1 MPVSPEKT
9 PAGAH
14 RGRKNDASGRRAGRM
29 RVIIEDVRPVVDGGQ
44 FPAKRVVGER
54 VRVTAAVF
62 ADGHDEVACILRS
75 RKRGERRWRQTPMRP
90 LHNDEWEASFTPT
103 SIGQWEFSITGWI
116 DHYGTWRH
124 DLRKR
129 LDAGQDVSIDLLIG
143 AGIVE
148 RAVSGAKGD
157 ARREIERFAAA
168 LRDKRRSVA
177 ERAAM
182 ALDDSRISAVIEHD
196 PRAHAVQLGRPH
208 VVDVERP
215 RALFSAWYEM
225 FPRSCA
231 PEPGRHGTFA
241 DVEAR
246 LPYVQEMGFD
256 ILYLPPIHPIGV
268 TNRKGRNN
276 APVAGSDDVGSPWAI
291 GGPLPDGSLGGHK
304 SVHPALGDFNSFDRL
319 VAAAERR
326 GIEVALDVAF
336 QCSPDHPYLR
346 DHPEWFR
353 SRPDGTIQYAEN
365 PPKKYQ
371 DIYPFDFECEAWES
385 LWDELLSV
393 LTFWVERGVK
403 IFRIDN
409 PHTKSLPFWDWAIG
423 EVRRRHPEVIF
434 LAEAFTRPHR
444 MYRLAKGGFSQ
455 SYTYFAWRPTPA
467 ELEQYVRE
475 LTQTEVVEFFRP
487 SFWPNTPD
495 ILTEQLQSGG
505 RPAAMARFVLAAT
518 LSASYGVYG
527 PPFELGECAA
537 RERGSEEYLDSEKYQ
552 IRTWNIDDPWSLRDL
567 IARVNSIRRQRP
579 ALQQNRNTV
588 FHRTTS
594 PALCAYS
601 KHTDARGDVVLCIVN
616 TDPHARQEGETDL
629 DMPALGLGW
638 EDGLEVEDLL
648 TGAIYSWRGPR
659 NYVALEPGQSHILH
673 IRTGQAQTADS
684 GLTH

>member
-1 MPVSPEKT
+1 MPVSPEKKRT
-9 PAGAH
+9 AAPK
-14 RGRKNDASGRRAGRM
+14 GRKNDAVAPRAGRE
-29 RVIIEDVRPVVDGGQ
+29 RVIIEDVQPVVDAGR

-62 ADGHDEVACILRS
+62 ADGHDEVACVVRY
-75 RKRGERRWRQTPMRP
+75 RKRGERRWNELRMRP
-90 LHNDEWEASFTPT
+90 RFNDEWEAHFTPT
-103 SIGQWEFSITGWI
+103 SMGAWEFTITGWI

-129 LDAGQDVSIDLLIG
+129 LDAGQDVSVDLLIG
-143 AGIVE
+143 AGIIG
-148 RAVSGAKGD
+148 RAAGAARGE
-157 ARREIERFAAA
+157 ARREIERFAAD
-168 LRDKRRSVA
+168 LRNERLDVA
-177 ERAAM
+177 ERATM
-182 ALDDSRISAVIEHD
+182 ALSDPRVAVVIEND
-196 PRAHAVQLGRPH
+196 PRSHAVQTPH
-208 VVDVERP
+208 PLLVTVERP

-225 FPRSCA
+225 FPRSA
-231 PEPGRHGTFA
+231 SAEPGRHGTFA

-246 LPYVQEMGFD
+246 LPYIQQMGFD
-256 ILYLPPIHPIGV
+256 ILYLPPIHPVGV

-276 APVAGSDDVGSPWAI
+276 APVAGPDDVGSPWAI
-291 GGPLPDGSLGGHK
+291 GGPLADGSLGGHK
-304 SVHPALGDFNSFDRL
+304 SVHPGLGDLNDFDRL

-326 GIEVALDVAF
+326 GIEIALDIAF
-336 QCSPDHPYLR
+336 QCSPDHPYVR

-393 LTFWVERGVK
+393 LRFWVERGVK
-403 IFRIDN
+403 IFRVDN
-409 PHTKSLPFWDWAIG
+409 PHTKSMPFWDWAIA
-423 EVRRRHPEVIF
+423 ELRSSHPEVI
-434 LAEAFTRPHR
+434 LLSEAFTRPHR

-467 ELEQYVRE
+467 DLEQYVRE

-505 RPAAMARFVLAAT
+505 RPAAMARLVLAAT
-518 LSASYGVYG
+518 LSASYGIYG
-527 PPFELGECAA
+527 PPFELGEHAA

-552 IRTWNIDDPWSLRDL
+552 LRTWNLDDPWSLRDL
-567 IARVNSIRRQRP
+567 IGRVNTIRRTCP
-579 ALQQNRNTV
+579 ALQQNRNTA
-588 FHRTTS
+588 FHRTTN
-594 PALCAYS
+594 PAFCAYS
-601 KHTDARGDVVLCIVN
+601 KHTDNRGDVVLCVVN
-616 TDPHARQEGETDL
+616 TDPHARQAGETDL

-638 EDGLEVEDLL
+638 GDEFEVEDLL
-648 TGAIYSWRGPR
+648 TGAVYTWRGPR
-659 NYVALEPGQSHILH
+659 NFVALEPGQSHILH
-673 IRTGQAQTADS
+673 LRTGQAPTADD